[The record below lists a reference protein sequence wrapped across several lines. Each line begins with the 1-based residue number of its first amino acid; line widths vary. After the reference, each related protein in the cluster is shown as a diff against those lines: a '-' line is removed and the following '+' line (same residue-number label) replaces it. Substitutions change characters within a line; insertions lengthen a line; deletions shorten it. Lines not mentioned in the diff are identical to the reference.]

1 MNGSTET
8 RDYRKRPLCIEA
20 AAALVLSIVAVGLAI
35 LGVYSPWGALRFP
48 VNHERDGFNPLV
60 GYALTFVLPMV
71 LGVAA
76 ALLGGYA
83 FRKIE
88 RSEVK
93 LSGDGFAF
101 FSIMIGLF
109 AAVIGACITFAR
121 LVWPVL

>member
-1 MNGSTET
+1 MKASTET
-8 RDYRKRPLCIEA
+8 RDYRKRPLCVEA
-20 AAALVLSIVAVGLAI
+20 AAALALSIVAVGLAI

-48 VNHERDGFNPLV
+48 VNHERDGFNPVL
-60 GYALTFVLPMV
+60 GYAATFILPIV

-101 FSIMIGLF
+101 FSIMTGLF
-109 AAVIGACITFAR
+109 AAIIGACTTFAGMI
-121 LVWPVL
+121 WPNL